1 MIARKELGLD
11 HLSDPDTQNL
21 REFNPV
27 WAIFESLI
35 IGLYVEINLYDSR
48 LDWSDTITR
57 KKWINFVHRRQENP
71 LYLIIIRY
79 FAKKNVMSQ
88 LL

>member
-48 LDWSDTITR
+48 LD
-57 KKWINFVHRRQENP
+57 
-71 LYLIIIRY
+71 
-79 FAKKNVMSQ
+79 
-88 LL
+88 